1 MDDRSH
7 LLRSL
12 IGKRWAANG
21 RGPDAYDCWHLA
33 RHLEQ
38 SLFDRRLPDVEVPN
52 DPTWSWMLG
61 AFEAHPECRNW
72 IERPQANGLITAADG
87 ALVLMARV
95 KRAAH
100 VGVWL
105 LPEQRVMHCDQVSG
119 VMFEDPATLRAS
131 GWRKLMFFEPRA
143 S

>member
-1 MDDRSH
+1 MRATF
-7 LLRSL
+7 LRRL
-12 IGKRWAANG
+12 VGKRWAANG
-21 RGPDAYDCWHLA
+21 RGPDEFDCWHLA
-33 RHLEQ
+33 RHVERQ
-38 SLFDRRLPDVEVPN
+38 LFGRELPEIEEPN
-52 DPTWSWMLG
+52 DLSWVWLLN
-61 AFEAHPECRNW
+61 AFSSHPECRNW

-87 ALVLMARV
+87 ALVLMARA